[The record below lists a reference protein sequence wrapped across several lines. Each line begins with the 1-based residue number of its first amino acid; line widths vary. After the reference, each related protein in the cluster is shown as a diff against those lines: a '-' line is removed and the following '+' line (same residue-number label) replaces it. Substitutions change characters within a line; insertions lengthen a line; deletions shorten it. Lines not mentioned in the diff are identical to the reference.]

1 MQIDIQYIK
10 LVLIHVGIGL
20 MMYFIS
26 PFSRLFFLA
35 MVVFFLIRIVMAQ
48 PSRKTFEVLKAC
60 AYISGVEV
68 LLRMTDGAIFYESS
82 KYLVILFVLIGIFY
96 KGISS
101 KAYPYFFYLIALV
114 PAIIVASTNIGFDVN
129 FRTNIAFVLS
139 GPVALGVTALYCY
152 DKKITLKQI
161 VDIILY
167 MGLPIIAMTT
177 YLFLY
182 SPSLKDVL
190 SGTQSNFAASGGFG
204 PNQVATILGFGMFAF
219 TARVFLKSPGLLL
232 KVFNALIFSA
242 IAYRAVITFSRG
254 GVIGAI
260 IIIVAFLIVLYFRS
274 NNKQRSN
281 IITSFALFLAALSIT
296 WTISSNQSEGLIDKR
311 YANQDATG
319 REKADLSTG
328 RVDLFVNELDGFI
341 DNPFFGVGASVMK
354 EIRTETLGTG
364 IVSHNELSRLLS
376 EHGLFG
382 ILILLILIIKPLM
395 YRVNNKKNFFFY
407 AFLFFWFATINHS
420 AMRIA
425 APAFIYGLS
434 LLNITYEKHPIYRKQ
449 IKQQA
454 L

>member
-10 LVLIHVGIGL
+10 LVLIHIGVGL
-20 MMYFIS
+20 MMYFVS
-26 PFSRLFFLA
+26 PFSRMFFFA
-35 MVVFFLIRIVMAQ
+35 MVIFFLIRIVIAI

-60 AYISGVEV
+60 AYISGAEV

-82 KYLVILFVLIGIFY
+82 KYLVVLFVLFGIIFN
-96 KGISS
+96 GISKKS
-101 KAYPYFFYLIALV
+101 YPYFFYLIALV
-114 PAIIVASTNIGFDVN
+114 PAIIVASTYINFDVN

-161 VDIILY
+161 IDIVLY

-182 SPSLKDVL
+182 APSLKGIL
-190 SGTQSNFAASGGFG
+190 SGTESNFAASGGFG
-204 PNQVATILGFGMFAF
+204 PNQVSTILGLGMFVLTVRF
-219 TARVFLKSPGLLL
+219 FLKSPGILL
-232 KVFNALIFSA
+232 KVFNGLIFSA

-260 IIIVAFLIVLYFRS
+260 IIIVAFLIIIYFGS
-274 NNKQRSN
+274 NRNQRSN
-281 IITSFALFLAALSIT
+281 IITSFALFLLALSVT
-296 WTISSNQSEGLIDKR
+296 WTISSNQSQGLIDKR
-311 YANQDATG
+311 YANQDAMG
-319 REKADLSTG
+319 REKQDLSTG

-354 EIRTETLGTG
+354 EIRKETLGTD
-364 IVSHNELSRLLS
+364 IVSHNEFSRLLS
-376 EHGLFG
+376 EHGILG
-382 ILILLILIIKPLM
+382 ILILIILIIKPLF
-395 YRVNNKKNFFFY
+395 YRVKNKKNFLFY
-407 AFLFFWFATINHS
+407 SFLLFWFATISHS

-425 APAFIYGLS
+425 APAFIYGLC

-449 IKQQA
+449 NKQQT